1 MNDLVRF
8 KLKKII
14 NLQDVIKTDK
24 LHYKSKRKKVYNF
37 NYHSLPTVFLR
48 DVPEGHLSL
57 EDADDDRSNFSAKLK
72 NSD

>member
-8 KLKKII
+8 KLKKLLICKMLLKQISYII
-14 NLQDVIKTDK
+14 NQNV
-24 LHYKSKRKKVYNF
+24 KKFIILITFFAYCF
-37 NYHSLPTVFLR
+37 FLR